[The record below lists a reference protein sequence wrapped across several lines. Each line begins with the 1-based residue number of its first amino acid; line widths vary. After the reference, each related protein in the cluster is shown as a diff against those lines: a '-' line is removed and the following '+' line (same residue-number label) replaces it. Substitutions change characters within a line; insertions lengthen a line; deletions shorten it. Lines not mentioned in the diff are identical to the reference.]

1 MAASFFV
8 FLSLAVLL
16 ATWTRSVF
24 GISIE
29 IYPPSPGVN
38 ETVTLNV
45 IDVRGTLLYADWYKG
60 KNTSAEFQIIRFNRN
75 APKNFGKR
83 YFTEADVFENG
94 SLQISNV
101 QKIHEGFYT
110 VNVQTEMP
118 LQDATVLLT
127 LKGADSTGGLGS
139 GAIAGIA
146 IAVIAVVLGL
156 SGIIVYVLM
165 KKNKSS
171 DPAK

>member
-127 LKGADSTGGLGS
+127 LKGGLGS